1 MKKKVLAVL
10 MSLCLLVGLLPAT
23 VWAGGV
29 DEEDYNDYATFKAAA
44 ESVTDTTPIYLSHCT
59 FTWPQDGDT
68 LQINRPIVLD
78 TESRSWTIPANM
90 TLVFANYGHV
100 EYLGSFGA
108 SLTIYGTV
116 QCPDAGTFPNFQ
128 LLKDGADYNT
138 VTIAS
143 GGKVT
148 GSHYISDRTIW
159 IVEKG
164 AEVSLD
170 GTVMLG
176 GTLQGKGGSV
186 GSVYVN
192 NTYTGSGDGEPW
204 TAVMEGNLT
213 VGSLKVSPSETQ
225 DLASDLIIPS
235 GSNIDL
241 TGSLVMSGFNTLP
254 KLSLNGTLSIR
265 GHQDQ
270 IKGILDLGA
279 DGILVL
285 APGTGLYHYDEIGGR
300 KIIGTGTIQAYAD
313 VNGSSIDRVPVIW
326 GNIPIM
332 EVVENRAAY
341 TDRIAESITIWC
353 NWDSSCEHDWV
364 ETSRT
369 EATCTAA
376 GAIHY
381 TCSKCEETKSEPIP
395 ALGHDLSYKAIDNN
409 TIQQTCRRCPHSAT
423 GSPSVIDCTYTGAT
437 QGASFLAS
445 VEWVKPYPKIWEA
458 NNDFINAGEKTVY
471 AEIGGVTISCSY
483 TIYQATEYTVT
494 LGNLEQYSSNV
505 TPVTWTT
512 TPPDETA
519 QATVEYQVT
528 TSGTPEW
535 TTQLPTAVGSY
546 PVHVKLTDSQNLVLK
561 TGDEAYTTGTL
572 IISRDPSSGGS
583 SGGSSSSGNKTE
595 TERNPDGS
603 TTTTVTR
610 PDGTVTETTK
620 NPDGSQEV
628 VETKKDGT
636 VTTTTTDSSGN
647 KTEVVEY
654 PDGSS
659 KTTVANKDGSSS
671 TTTVDEDGQVE
682 TQVKLPASVVDGADG
697 QAIALPMP
705 QVRASADRDE
715 APVITVDLPSGSS
728 AKVEI
733 PVRRATLG
741 TVAVLVKDDGTETV
755 IKTSLTTDNGVM
767 VTLSDGDT
775 VKIVENSKSFAD
787 VPQSYWGSE
796 YIDFVTS
803 REIFSGTGE
812 GHFSPDLPMNRAM
825 IVTVLAALDGV
836 DTSSNGGAWYEA
848 GQRWAMLNGISD
860 GTNMEQ
866 SLTREQLAVML
877 WNYAGRPESNYS
889 LTSYPDWTSTSDWA
903 AQAMTWAVEKGL
915 ISNLNGTLAP
925 QGTATR
931 AQVATIL
938 MRFVESE
945 TK

>member
-10 MSLCLLVGLLPAT
+10 MSLYLLVGLLPAT
-23 VWAGGV
+23 VWADGSG
-29 DEEDYNDYATFKAAA
+29 ETTY
-44 ESVTDTTPIYLSHCT
+44 SVTLNYDNSLCT
-59 FTWPQDGDT
+59 VTAYELFMGEDGFNDPEQT
-68 LQINRPIVLD
+68 KLIV
-78 TESRSWTIPANM
+78 TGNGQTAQIPAGTWLLLEISNIQSG
-90 TLVFANYGHV
+90 YRI
-100 EYLGSFGA
+100 GSVMLNG
-108 SLTIYGTV
+108 
-116 QCPDAGTFPNFQ
+116 
-128 LLKDGADYNT
+128 
-138 VTIAS
+138 
-143 GGKVT
+143 
-148 GSHYISDRTIW
+148 SDRTEGF
-159 IVEKG
+159 VNG
-164 AEVSLD
+164 GYGLLSFTTQAQDYTLTAEIEEIPNPLPSVTAVTLYTDDAGSVPAPVNINYTSENKNDKLYGIASFSDGRTHPNYYATGQWQYSTD
-170 GTVMLG
+170 GT
-176 GTLQGKGGSV
+176 TW
-186 GSVYVN
+186 YD
-192 NTYTGSGDGEPW
+192 T
-204 TAVMEGNLT
+204 
-213 VGSLKVSPSETQ
+213 ETW
-225 DLASDLIIPS
+225 
-235 GSNIDL
+235 GSNRFDFWPGWDNHTELDFLNASYDL
-241 TGSLVMSGFNTLP
+241 RLMVQPQNRYTSGEAVYSNVIHI
-254 KLSLNGTLSIR
+254 NG
-265 GHQDQ
+265 
-270 IKGILDLGA
+270 GA
-279 DGILVL
+279 
-285 APGTGLYHYDEIGGR
+285 
-300 KIIGTGTIQAYAD
+300 
-313 VNGSSIDRVPVIW
+313 SSQEHHW
-326 GNIPIM
+326 G
-332 EVVENRAAY
+332 A
-341 TDRIAESITIWC
+341 W
-353 NWDSSCEHDWV
+353 
-364 ETSRT
+364 ETSKT
-369 EATCTAA
+369 ATCTEA
-376 GAIHY
+376 GEEKH
-381 TCSKCEETKSEPIP
+381 TCQDEGCGAVETRPIP
-395 ALGHDLSYKAIDNN
+395 ALRHDLIYTAIDNN
-409 TIQQTCRRCPHSAT
+409 TTIKQTCSRCDHSAEAT
-423 GSPSVIDCTYTGAT
+423 LYVFDSTYTGLPITASIGCSKDWI
-437 QGASFLAS
+437 GAIPSIRHENYL
-445 VEWVKPYPKIWEA
+445 
-458 NNDFINAGEKTVY
+458 NAGKATAY
-471 AEIGGVTISCSY
+471 ADIGGVTISCSY

-494 LGNLEQYSSNV
+494 LGNLEQYSNNV

-682 TQVKLPASVVDGADG
+682 TQVKLPASVVDSADG

-715 APVITVDLPSGSS
+715 APIVTVDLPSGSS

-733 PVRRATLG
+733 PVRQATLG

-787 VPQSYWGSE
+787 VPQSYWGSD

-915 ISNLNGTLAP
+915 ISNLNGALAP